1 METIKNVQIK
11 EGTVTL
17 EKEDGTHE
25 TFNETTLKL
34 LLNGFSNFV
43 EIALE
48 GS

>member
-11 EGTVTL
+11 
-17 EKEDGTHE
+17 DGTHE